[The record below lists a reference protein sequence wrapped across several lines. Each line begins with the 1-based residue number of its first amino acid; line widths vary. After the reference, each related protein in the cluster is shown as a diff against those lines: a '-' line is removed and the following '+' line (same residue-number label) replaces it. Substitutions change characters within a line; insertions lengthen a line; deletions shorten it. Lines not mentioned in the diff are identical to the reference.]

1 MNYYIYIILLL
12 IILLFFNIT
21 YNYDTMTDAEV
32 DIKSNDIYNKIQNLN
47 SLMSYTTIKNKFP
60 WIDSIIY
67 TDLNNI
73 LKTHNNSNININDI
87 KKIIK

>member
-1 MNYYIYIILLL
+1 MKYYIYIITLL
-12 IILLFFNIT
+12 IILIFFNIT

>member
-1 MNYYIYIILLL
+1 MNNYIYIITLL
-12 IILLFFNIT
+12 ILFFNIT
-21 YNYDTMTDAEV
+21 YNYDNMTDAEV
-32 DIKSNDIYNKIQNLN
+32 DIKSNDIYNKIQNLT

-73 LKTHNNSNININDI
+73 LKTHNNSNITINDI
-87 KKIIK
+87 KKIIN

>member
-32 DIKSNDIYNKIQNLN
+32 DIKSNDIYNKIQN
-47 SLMSYTTIKNKFP
+47 
-60 WIDSIIY
+60 
-67 TDLNNI
+67 NI
-73 LKTHNNSNININDI
+73 LIG
-87 KKIIK
+87 